1 MGSNRRVTRQ
11 KEKHMKIAIKYTIK
25 SGRTLTR
32 NLPAQFVVCD
42 ECRGKGSHLVEGMRG
57 AVYTWEDFAE
67 DPEFQT
73 DYFGGAY
80 DVPCET
86 CRGERLVTVPEREV
100 LTRSEAR
107 FLDMVERVQFER
119 EREEAYLEAERR
131 AEMGYRW

>member
-1 MGSNRRVTRQ
+1 
-11 KEKHMKIAIKYTIK
+11 MKTSINYTIK

-32 NLPAQFVVCD
+32 KLPAKFAVCD
-42 ECRGKGSHLVEGMRG
+42 ECRGKGSHLVEGMRE

-67 DPEFQT
+67 DPEFQE

-86 CRGERLVTVPEREV
+86 CRGQRVVAEPDRER
-100 LTRSEAR
+100 LTRSEVR

>member
-1 MGSNRRVTRQ
+1 
-11 KEKHMKIAIKYTIK
+11 MKISIKYTTK

-32 NLPAQFVVCD
+32 KLPAKFAVCQ
-42 ECRGKGSHLVEGMRG
+42 ECHGKGSHLVKGMRG

-67 DPEFQT
+67 DPEFQE

-86 CRGERLVTVPEREV
+86 CHGQRVVPEPEREA

-119 EREEAYLEAERR
+119 EMEEAAMEAERR

>member
-1 MGSNRRVTRQ
+1 
-11 KEKHMKIAIKYTIK
+11 MKTTIKYTIK
-25 SGRTLTR
+25 TGRTLTR
-32 NLPAQFVVCD
+32 KLPAQFAVCD
-42 ECRGKGSHLVEGMRG
+42 ECRGKGSHLVEGMRE

-86 CRGERLVTVPEREV
+86 CHGESLVTVPEREA

-119 EREEAYLEAERR
+119 ERDEVAMEAERR
-131 AEMGYRW
+131 AEMGWHW

>member
-1 MGSNRRVTRQ
+1 
-11 KEKHMKIAIKYTIK
+11 MKTSIKYTTK

-57 AVYTWEDFAE
+57 AVYTWEDFEE
-67 DPEFQT
+67 DPDFRN

-86 CRGERLVTVPEREV
+86 CHGERLVTEPEREA

>member
-1 MGSNRRVTRQ
+1 
-11 KEKHMKIAIKYTIK
+11 MKTSLKYTTK

-57 AVYTWEDFAE
+57 AVYTWRDFEE
-67 DPEFQT
+67 DPDFRN

-86 CRGERLVTVPEREV
+86 CHGERLVTVPEREA

-131 AEMGYRW
+131 AEMGWRW